1 MLAGKDFFC
10 RVKSIVVIDVK
21 GCWIES
27 DSNALK
33 LAEWDGVQE
42 HPASQEVMRRFSEKR
57 SFVLKQDVNVH
68 VDILKCKR
76 GPRSMIVLRS
86 QGNLLKFE
94 HLLLSLFV
102 IIKQ

>member
-68 VDILKCKR
+68 IDDCITQSGQFTQIR
-76 GPRSMIVLRS
+76 AFIVVFICYY
-86 QGNLLKFE
+86 QTIT
-94 HLLLSLFV
+94 FV
-102 IIKQ
+102 FLPTG